1 MSRDAVNPSTDP
13 SPDSV
18 EAHGG
23 TRVAYEA
30 PAVRRLQAVDVGLIG
45 GSVSDPAPAP
55 LWFTTPKP

>member
-1 MSRDAVNPSTDP
+1 MNPSTDP

-30 PAVRRLQAVDVGLIG
+30 PAVRRRQAVDVGLIG
-45 GSVSDPAPAP
+45 KSVSDPAPAP